1 MNDKGLGAGRD
12 DRDTFLQGLMN
23 RLKVFVRRRNGDGH
37 SLRETL
43 EELIEEDEGDAHQSR
58 PEFSDEERAILLNA
72 LSFGALQ
79 VWDVMVPR
87 SDITPIEHESNLD
100 QVIKTMRESTH
111 TRLPV
116 MRDTLDDI
124 VGMVHLKDL
133 LPFWGDGKTFKLKL
147 IQRELLFV
155 PPSMKVLDLLMKMR
169 DTGIH
174 MAIVIDEYGGT
185 DGMVTIEDLVEEI
198 VGEIQDEHDK
208 ILPPSLTE
216 RPDGSIEADARLD
229 VEDLEKHLALE
240 LLEED
245 RREDVGTLGGL
256 IFTLFDRVPARG
268 EVVRHQSGI
277 EFEILDA
284 DPRRVKRLLI
294 RQPASVAATKEV
306 ASAGSN

>member
-1 MNDKGLGAGRD
+1 MTNSNRE
-12 DRDTFLQGLMN
+12 DRITFLKALMS
-23 RLKVFVRRRNGDGH
+23 RLRLLTRRKNGDGH

-43 EELIEEDEGDAHQSR
+43 EEMIEENEGVDQQSR

-87 SDITPIEHESNLD
+87 SDIMSIDSASTLD
-100 QVIKTMRESTH
+100 QVIDTMRESTH

-116 MRDTLDDI
+116 FRDTLDDI
-124 VGMVHLKDL
+124 AGMVHLKDL
-133 LPFWGDGKTFKLKL
+133 LPFWGDGEDFNLQSIL
-147 IQRELLFV
+147 RELLFV

-216 RPDGSIEADARLD
+216 HSDGSIEADARVD

-240 LLEED
+240 LLERD
-245 RREDVGTLGGL
+245 RREDVDTLGGL
-256 IFTLFDRVPARG
+256 IFTLVDRVPARG
-268 EVVRHQSGI
+268 EIVRHQSGV
-277 EFEILDA
+277 EFEVLDA
-284 DPRRVKRLLI
+284 DPRRVKRVLI
-294 RQPASVAATKEV
+294 RQRSPASGIKEA
-306 ASAGSN
+306 ASAGSA